1 MIQMSI
7 ESDAASQVVSIYT
20 KGIEETAHVAV
31 KLGGEVFEVSK
42 QLITILLVKGV
53 WENLIRQEGK
63 LSGKVS
69 LQNLLRKSAEKGQ
82 PIHILEIKDKE
93 EFAKVSKEL
102 ANSGVLFAKA
112 KGDSYNIVFT
122 EDSAALV
129 NRTIEN
135 LKLTSIGNDISSDVT
150 SGKVSLDKESISLDD
165 DDLQIAD
172 SFEDFERSKP
182 KVDLHKDND
191 NGKVI
196 ESDDIHVTK
205 TFEDYTADQVID
217 MDGIEELDDPF
228 KLAEDISKESG
239 GSDQLPLTRDGEA
252 APSKQRS
259 AAAKSSDKAKPSI
272 HEKVAAKKAERAAE
286 AKQSIGKTADSIGK
300 AADKIKEI
308 GEK

>member
-1 MIQMSI
+1 MSI

-42 QLITILLVKGV
+42 QLITMLLVKGV

-69 LQNLLRKSAEKGQ
+69 LQNLLRKAADKGQ
-82 PIHILEIKDKE
+82 PIHILEIKDKD
-93 EFAKVSKEL
+93 EFDKVSKEL

-150 SGKVSLDKESISLDD
+150 SGKVDLDKESIALDD

-172 SFEDFERSKP
+172 SFEDFEKSKP
-182 KVDLHKDND
+182 KVDLRKDN
-191 NGKVI
+191 GEVI
-196 ESDDIHVTK
+196 ESDDIRVTK
-205 TFEDYTADQVID
+205 TFEDYAADQVID
-217 MDGIEELDDPF
+217 MDGIEEYDDPF
-228 KLAEDISKESG
+228 KLAEDISKENG
-239 GSDQLPLTRDGEA
+239 GSGQLPLARDGEA

-259 AAAKSSDKAKPSI
+259 AAAKSRDRAKPSI

>member
-31 KLGGEVFEVSK
+31 KLGGEVFEVTE
-42 QLITILLVKGV
+42 QLIAMLLVKGV

-69 LQNLLRKSAEKGQ
+69 LRNLLRKAAEKGQ
-82 PIHILEIKDKE
+82 SIHILEIKDKD
-93 EFAKVSKEL
+93 EFDKVSKEL

-112 KGDSYNIVFT
+112 KGGSYNIVFT

-150 SGKVSLDKESISLDD
+150 SGKVELDKESIALDD

-172 SFEDFERSKP
+172 SFEDFEESKP
-182 KVDLHKDND
+182 KVDLRKDN
-191 NGKVI
+191 GEVI
-196 ESDDIHVTK
+196 ESDDIRVTK
-205 TFEDYTADQVID
+205 TFSES
-217 MDGIEELDDPF
+217 MGEESKGKARGCVRYDTRNSREHFQEHRQDEAHRLSDSAVEFPR
-228 KLAEDISKESG
+228 LHRAELSACVG
-239 GSDQLPLTRDGEA
+239 A
-252 APSKQRS
+252 APGRNYAALVRRLARS
-259 AAAKSSDKAKPSI
+259 RRSY
-272 HEKVAAKKAERAAE
+272 HHQEKVGRYNGDRAGRGICAP
-286 AKQSIGKTADSIGK
+286 
-300 AADKIKEI
+300 
-308 GEK
+308 